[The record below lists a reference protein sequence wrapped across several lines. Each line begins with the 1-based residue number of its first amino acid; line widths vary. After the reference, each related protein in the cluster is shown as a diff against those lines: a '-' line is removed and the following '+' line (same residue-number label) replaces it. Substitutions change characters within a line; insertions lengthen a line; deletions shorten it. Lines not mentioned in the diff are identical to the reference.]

1 MLITKKI
8 ICNHCKGKFILIHG
22 EVSDIRPV
30 RLFIDCPLCKRP
42 MKPLVITMSNQK
54 SIYNDSLVFKKVK
67 GQLRKLKPYNYRLE
81 NVNIIYNDEK

>member
-1 MLITKKI
+1 
-8 ICNHCKGKFILIHG
+8 
-22 EVSDIRPV
+22 
-30 RLFIDCPLCKRP
+30 
-42 MKPLVITMSNQK
+42 MKPLVITVSNQK